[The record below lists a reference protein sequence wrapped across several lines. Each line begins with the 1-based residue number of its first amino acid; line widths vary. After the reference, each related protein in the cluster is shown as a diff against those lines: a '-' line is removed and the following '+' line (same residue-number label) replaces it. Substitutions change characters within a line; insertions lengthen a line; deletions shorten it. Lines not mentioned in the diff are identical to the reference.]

1 VGSSNGS
8 ASQAAYVADGYFPEL
23 VSRIGVGFGRGRN
36 KFTLALENMVVF
48 GSMTR
53 VSQNASMSGADQS
66 VRIGNLAVGWAPGIM
81 LGWDMR

>member
-1 VGSSNGS
+1 MSPTAISRGG
-8 ASQAAYVADGYFPEL
+8 APHRRRLRPQAE
-23 VSRIGVGFGRGRN
+23 R
-36 KFTLALENMVVF
+36 FTLALENMVVF